1 MTWQLFSFVLLAYYV
16 YRAASAFFDFR
27 RFPAIRAALEI
38 SLALIGLWWLV
49 VGSPIVILLS
59 AGIGI
64 AYLPITVGLTS
75 PSLAYVLGFRYK
87 FAEWIFAVVK
97 DRASYLPVLLQTLKE
112 ELVWRSAF
120 MYLGRFNNIPDPLL
134 LVVGSILFYLI
145 HWNAKG
151 RVVILTELELLC
163 FSFLLYVVYL
173 ELQTLIGVWII
184 HFIRNSY
191 LRYYRSMMRASEV

>member
-1 MTWQLFSFVLLAYYV
+1 MTWQLFSLILLVYYV
-16 YRAASAFFDFR
+16 YRVASAFLGFK
-27 RFPAIRAALEI
+27 RFPAIRAAIEI
-38 SLALIGLWWLV
+38 ALVLIGLVGLA
-49 VGSPIVILLS
+49 VGSPGIIIVS

-64 AYLPITVGLTS
+64 AYLPITVSLTS

-120 MYLGRFNNIPDPLL
+120 VYLGRFNNIPDHLL

-145 HWNAKG
+145 HWNPKG
-151 RVVILTELELLC
+151 RIVILTEFELLC

-173 ELQTLIGVWII
+173 ELHTLIGVWAI

-191 LRYYRSMMRASEV
+191 LRYHRSMPKGTGA